1 MKKALLLLLAVML
14 VGCSGE
20 GTEKKKEADVKK
32 DQETKE
38 AVVKKEKVVPIKFE
52 EVDPESKAAV
62 EKFVKKYN
70 VRANIF
76 KKNPVEG
83 IEIAEIPE
91 PITSELNKEE
101 TIFSQILLD
110 TDFKKHKG
118 HYKIDVN
125 YNENKK
131 IIGYNIFIE
140 GIPATEL
147 NEDGQGGEWAEGIIS
162 AMSIAYALGLN
173 IDKFDEESDIA
184 FDEEVAYTYTDPNTK
199 TNVTFLFADWDI
211 GKFEIKYELS
221 K

>member
-1 MKKALLLLLAVML
+1 MKKVLLLLLAVML

-38 AVVKKEKVVPIKFE
+38 AVVKEEKVVPIKFE
-52 EVDPESKAAV
+52 EVDPESKVAV

-70 VRANIF
+70 VRADIY
-76 KKNPVEG
+76 KQNPVDG
-83 IEIAEIPE
+83 IVIAKMPE

-101 TIFSQILLD
+101 NIFSQILLD

-118 HYKIDVN
+118 HYKIDAK
-125 YNENKK
+125 YNEDKK

-147 NEDGQGGEWAEGIIS
+147 NEDENGGEWAEGIIS
-162 AMSIAYALGLN
+162 AMSIANALGLN

-211 GKFEIKYELS
+211 GKFEIKYDLS